1 MEASYS
7 ADNHAQVA
15 FGLLDPSH
23 ANECME
29 KEARTPASSCR
40 SPMTVM
46 DAMLGPSLSLA
57 DGETSG
63 KRLSNLAGLGAEA
76 QCR

>member
-7 ADNHAQVA
+7 ADNRAQVA

-23 ANECME
+23 ADRLME
-29 KEARTPASSCR
+29 KENRTPWSSCR
-40 SPMTVM
+40 SPMTVT
-46 DAMLGPSLSLA
+46 DAMCGPSLSIA

-63 KRLSNLAGLGAEA
+63 KRLSTLADLGAKA
-76 QCR
+76 